1 MQVGPIRKIWVYDI
15 RLRELVLT
23 ACHFFHFHLPGSFE
37 VKSISVRIGEKFMRA
52 TVLIGRNMRSILRQL
67 FSVCSTRVSWQP
79 SLFGVFE
86 RVCTRIG
93 VKAWGPRYSP
103 ADAFHTCQSRQD
115 LPSSSLPSFRF
126 VRASYMQRGL
136 LPPFV
141 HSSSSS
147 SLLDCRPLQTQ
158 HHDYSFVGSFVRLSL
173 SRSVNHPVSFASWTT
188 ARRLRVL
195 RLLDRFEARCVALR
209 IFAGLVVTEI
219 AA

>member
-1 MQVGPIRKIWVYDI
+1 MYA
-15 RLRELVLT
+15 T
-23 ACHFFHFHLPGSFE
+23 A
-37 VKSISVRIGEKFMRA
+37 
-52 TVLIGRNMRSILRQL
+52 LIGRSMRRILRHL
-67 FSVCSTRVSWQP
+67 FSVCSTRVSWQF

-86 RVCTRIG
+86 RACTRIG
-93 VKAWGPRYSP
+93 VKAWGSRYSP

-126 VRASYMQRGL
+126 VHASYMQRDL
-136 LPPFV
+136 SPASVRSFFFLFFFTRLP
-141 HSSSSS
+141 SSSERSTTII
-147 SLLDCRPLQTQ
+147 P
-158 HHDYSFVGSFVRLSL
+158 FVRLSL

-195 RLLDRFEARCVALR
+195 RLLDRSEARCVALR

>member
-1 MQVGPIRKIWVYDI
+1 M
-15 RLRELVLT
+15 LR
-23 ACHFFHFHLPGSFE
+23 F
-37 VKSISVRIGEKFMRA
+37 RIGRS
-52 TVLIGRNMRSILRQL
+52 IRSILMRHL
-67 FSVCSTRVSWQP
+67 FSVRSTRVSWQP

-86 RVCTRIG
+86 RACTRIG
-93 VKAWGPRYSP
+93 VKAWGPQYSP
-103 ADAFHTCQSRQD
+103 ADAFHTCQSPQD
-115 LPSSSLPSFRF
+115 LPSFSLPSFRF

-147 SLLDCRPLQTQ
+147 SLLDCRPLQNAVQ
-158 HHDYSFVGSFVRLSL
+158 RLLRLSVGSFVRLSL
-173 SRSVNHPVSFASWTT
+173 SWSVNHPVSFASWTT

-195 RLLDRFEARCVALR
+195 RLLDRSEARCVALR